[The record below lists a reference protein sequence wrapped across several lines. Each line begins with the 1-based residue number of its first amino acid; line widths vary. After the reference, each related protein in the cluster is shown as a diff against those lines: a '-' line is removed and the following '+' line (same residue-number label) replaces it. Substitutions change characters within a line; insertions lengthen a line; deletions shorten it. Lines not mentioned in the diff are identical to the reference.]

1 MLEPTEGLAFAGGA
15 LRLRYSSDL
24 EPPVSPAT
32 LLEARRA
39 EDEGSDLWHT
49 LNRVQENLIRGGVA
63 DGHRDRRGRLRSVR
77 GLRGIDS
84 KVDLNKGLWTLAER
98 LANGEPLDPMP
109 TVSVAA

>member
-1 MLEPTEGLAFAGGA
+1 M
-15 LRLRYSSDL
+15 RLRYPP
-24 EPPVSPAT
+24 EIEAPVSPAT
-32 LLEARRA
+32 LLGARRP

-63 DGHRDRRGRLRSVR
+63 DGHRDRRGRLRTVR

-84 KVDLNKGLWTLAER
+84 KVELNKGLWSLAER

-109 TVSVAA
+109 AVSVTA